1 MPLHA
6 GKPPVAAP
14 SPREVF
20 DRDGAMDNMNDDEGL
35 FREILDLFLDD
46 CPRLVADLRE
56 AIANDDAPSMGR
68 AAHTM
73 KGTSGHFAANGVTA
87 AAQRLEAAS
96 RSGSCSGAAADLDA
110 LTLAPLG
117 QIPPPPRNPA

>member
-1 MPLHA
+1 
-6 GKPPVAAP
+6 
-14 SPREVF
+14 
-20 DRDGAMDNMNDDEGL
+20 MDNMNGDEGL

-110 LTLAPLG
+110 LTLALNPFFDALG
-117 QIPPPPRNPA
+117 DLAPTNPPCRDDAIHLAREPISCR